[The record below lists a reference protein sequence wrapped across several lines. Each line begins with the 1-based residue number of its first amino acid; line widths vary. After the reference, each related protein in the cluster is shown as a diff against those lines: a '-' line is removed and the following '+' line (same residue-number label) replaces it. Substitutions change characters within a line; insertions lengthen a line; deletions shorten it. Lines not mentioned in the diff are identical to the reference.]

1 MKTINTEDFA
11 KKVNNL
17 RTICSNKSFNKE
29 EMILLFKTN
38 GLPCSNSYFY
48 TYSKYGI
55 VVKSTR
61 GKYTFPQE
69 PIYVGVIQTALND
82 IRTYM
87 LVANKNSLNKKNG
100 EDLKEKIEQAINLLK
115 SNGFLVFKP
124 M

>member
-1 MKTINTEDFA
+1 MKTINAEDFA

-29 EMILLFKTN
+29 EIILLFRTN
-38 GLPCSNSYFY
+38 GLPYSNSYFS
-48 TYSKYGI
+48 TFVKYGI
-55 VVKSTR
+55 IVKLTR

-87 LVANKNSLNKKNG
+87 LIANKNSLNKKNG
-100 EDLKEKIEQAINLLK
+100 EDLNEKINQAVNLLK
-115 SNGFLVFKP
+115 SNGFLVLKP

>member
-1 MKTINTEDFA
+1 MKTIDTEDFA

-17 RTICSNKSFNKE
+17 RVNSSNRSFNKE
-29 EMILLFKTN
+29 EMILLFRTN
-38 GLPCSNSYFY
+38 GLPCSNSYFS
-48 TYSKYGI
+48 TFAKYGI
-55 VVKSTR
+55 VVKLTR
-61 GKYTFPQE
+61 GKYAFPQE

-100 EDLKEKIEQAINLLK
+100 EDSRGKIEEAINLLK